1 MAMLLGLALALACAP
16 AGVLQVRVV
25 SEMLKF
31 LLCDLFVVFSLYAI
45 GNTHACDSFVKNER
59 FISENQLADT
69 IEQLILLARGMAFM
83 FLLSSSIITFTAA
96 FLPASACCFLLC
108 ISRHFGMELHA
119 AHLFP

>member
-1 MAMLLGLALALACAP
+1 VAMLLGLALALACAP

-69 IEQLILLARGMAFM
+69 IEQLILSARGMVFM
-83 FLLSSSIITFTAA
+83 FLLSSSIPTFTAA
-96 FLPASACCFLLC
+96 FLRASACRFLHC
-108 ISRHFGMELHA
+108 ISRHFGM
-119 AHLFP
+119 